1 MKKILSWLTLASF
14 SFFLAVPST
23 QALSIMP
30 TADAATGETTVTL
43 GDLQANLDYLF
54 PDASYL
60 SGLEYHSTWQEVSRG
75 NMTVTSGIEVT
86 YEAIFDQAP
95 EFDDELP
102 TINAYIL
109 PMASESAAE
118 LQFNLWA
125 ASGNFL
131 NGNWIKESEG
141 ADYFSYYTE
150 SATANDLIKYRSL
163 EAGSLHLVRYYDNV
177 IIIVNFYR
185 TSGQYLKNNVSAY
198 LTYLD
203 NDEETLSMMNELGV
217 YVEEALKFYLG
228 STFSLEG
235 PTDYD
240 YHATSA
246 DYSLNLSDLYS
257 LPRNGNLTLNVYI
270 NDASETGTI
279 LDMSGESTPASG
291 NFSLSLN
298 ENAGLD
304 YRFYAPSV
312 DSECADQD
320 GWHTI
325 SSKTSLDLYE
335 WQEIQIGYGTQSGL
349 ELYINGELA
358 VSCNVK
364 VARADTDGTAV
375 YLGDYT
381 GDATS
386 ESFVGYVKGIAVIF
400 DTNED
405 GTRLDDL
412 EEILIFTDVSDA
424 HPYAEA
430 IEYLKD
436 EGIITGYDDGSFKPD
451 QEVNRVEILKM
462 LLLGFGYEVP
472 EDTSLPEFS
481 DVEEAAWFLP
491 YLNYALSLKIVEG
504 YDDGTYVPAGTL
516 NRVEFLKILTRAFG
530 LNLDD
535 YPITGLY
542 PDTEEDAWY
551 AIYVQYSKDNGL
563 MDVDV
568 NGDFNP
574 AATVTRGEVA
584 ETIYRLVTQPLP

>member
-1 MKKILSWLTLASF
+1 MKKILSLLSLIPFAFSLAMPEAQAF
-14 SFFLAVPST
+14 SFT
-23 QALSIMP
+23 E
-30 TADAATGETTVTL
+30 TADAASGDVTVTL
-43 GDLQANLDYLF
+43 GDLQTNLDYLF
-54 PDASYL
+54 PDPSYL
-60 SGLEYHSTWQEVSRG
+60 SGLQYHSEWQEVSRS
-75 NMTVTSGIEVT
+75 NMTITSGIEVT
-86 YEAIFDQAP
+86 YEALFDQAP

-131 NGNWIKESEG
+131 NGNWLKESEG

-150 SATANDLIKYRSL
+150 STTANDLIKYRAL
-163 EAGSLHLVRYYDNV
+163 EAGSLHFVRYYDNV
-177 IIIVNFYR
+177 IIVVNFYR
-185 TSGQYLKNNVSAY
+185 TSGQYLKNNVTAY

-203 NDEETLSMMNELGV
+203 DKEATLSILNELAV

-228 STFSLEG
+228 STFSIEG
-235 PTDYD
+235 PSDYA

-246 DYSLNLSDLYS
+246 DYSLNLSDSYS

-270 NDASETGTI
+270 DDASETGTI
-279 LDMSGESTPASG
+279 LNMSGESTPASG
-291 NFSLSLN
+291 DFSLSLN
-298 ENAGLD
+298 ENAGID

-312 DSECADQD
+312 DSECADGD

-325 SSKTSLDLYE
+325 LSEISLDLYQ
-335 WQEIQIGYGTQSGL
+335 WQEIQIGYGAQSGL
-349 ELYINGELA
+349 ELYINSELA
-358 VSCNVK
+358 ATCNMK
-364 VARADTDGTAV
+364 VTRTDMDGIAV
-375 YLGDYT
+375 YLGDFP
-381 GDATS
+381 GDAVS
-386 ESFVGYVKGIAVIF
+386 ESFVGYVKGIVAIF

-412 EEILIFTDVSDA
+412 EEILIFTDVSEA
-424 HPYAEA
+424 HQYAGA

-436 EGIITGYDDGSFKPD
+436 EGIITGYEDGSFKPD

-462 LLLGFGYEVP
+462 LLLGFGYEMP
-472 EDTSLPEFS
+472 EDMNVPDFS
-481 DVEEAAWFLP
+481 DVEEAAWYLP

-504 YDDGTYVPAGTL
+504 YDDGTYGPAGTL

-542 PDTEEDAWY
+542 SDTEEDAWY
-551 AIYVQYSKDNGL
+551 ATYVQYSKDNGL
-563 MDVDV
+563 MDVDG
-568 NGDFNP
+568 NGNFNP
-574 AATVTRGEVA
+574 DATVTRGEVA
-584 ETIYRLVTQPLP
+584 ETIYRLLM